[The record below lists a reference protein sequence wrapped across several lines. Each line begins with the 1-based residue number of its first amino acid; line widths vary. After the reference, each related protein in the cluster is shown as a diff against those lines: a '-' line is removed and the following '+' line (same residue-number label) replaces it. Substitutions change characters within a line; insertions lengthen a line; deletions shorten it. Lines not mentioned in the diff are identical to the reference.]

1 VEVAESYASK
11 KAFGCDLEVSLN
23 QSNSNSAYAGLGYFS
38 SQRPTIFASR
48 EDNITVLMCSWA
60 RHMNTFCRRAE
71 KDGHSP
77 DGESERHCPGQFAL
91 ARGSA
96 ESFGYHIVENGYL
109 VVDNP

>member
-1 VEVAESYASK
+1 
-11 KAFGCDLEVSLN
+11 
-23 QSNSNSAYAGLGYFS
+23 
-38 SQRPTIFASR
+38 
-48 EDNITVLMCSWA
+48 
-60 RHMNTFCRRAE
+60 MNTFCRRAE